1 MYLWVK
7 AFHIIFVVS
16 WMASLLVYPRYKLHQ
31 VKSKA
36 GEPLFDT
43 MMEASAQLRRII
55 LTPSLIAVWVLGITM
70 LVMNPGVVAG
80 GVWMWVKLLLVLG
93 MTALHGMFVGIG
105 KKVDRGDESVSVKKL
120 QMLNEV
126 PFVLLIVIVVL
137 VVVRPF

>member
-1 MYLWVK
+1 
-7 AFHIIFVVS
+7 
-16 WMASLLVYPRYKLHQ
+16 MASLLVYPRYKLHQ

-70 LVMNPGVVAG
+70 LVMNPGVIAG
-80 GVWMWVKLLLVLG
+80 GVWIWVKLLMVLG